1 MKKII
6 KLKESDLTK
15 IVKRVI
21 LEGEEENQYNNK
33 MMEFI
38 SNNGI
43 LYVIDFMGGMNKF
56 SKKLPGYFT
65 SRENKLKLIKEIVKE
80 GMEKQEWEDYIL
92 YNEIVIDEELYPE
105 TNQEFITSIST
116 MNLESVH
123 VYVYE
128 YDEEGFMYD
137 EPVDSYNETYEELD
151 DRVINL
157 IFEDLSVNL

>member
-80 GMEKQEWEDYIL
+80 GMSKQEWGDYTL
-92 YNEIVIDEELYPE
+92 YNELEIDEELNPE
-105 TNQEFITSIST
+105 TNQELITSITS
-116 MNLESVH
+116 MNLETVH
-123 VYVYE
+123 IYVYE
-128 YDEEGFMYD
+128 YDEDGFMYD
-137 EPVDSYNETYEELD
+137 EPVDSYRKTYEELD